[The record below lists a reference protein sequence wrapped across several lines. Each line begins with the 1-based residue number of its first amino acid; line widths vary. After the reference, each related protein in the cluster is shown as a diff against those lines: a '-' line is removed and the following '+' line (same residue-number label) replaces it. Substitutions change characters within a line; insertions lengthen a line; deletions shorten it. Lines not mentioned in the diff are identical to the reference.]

1 MEEKEVVADITGT
14 CIKRDS
20 LDGCW
25 ILDRSRGSPS
35 MRSYLETMGVD
46 ELAIQA
52 NEKGDAEHDTYNT
65 ITLLD
70 GSKGETE
77 QQNKKVIIVKR
88 SRVNNDLTVELELEK
103 EFVQK
108 LAPGDREKKTLATS
122 DSWGQHLKLTSSLLT
137 VNGLA
142 SIVDEK
148 KLVQEETGGTS
159 LLQELTITNVVTR
172 ESHTTLRYFLPYT
185 DTPPHLV
192 DNADQDMPDASK

>member
-1 MEEKEVVADITGT
+1 MEEKEVVADITAT
-14 CIKRDS
+14 CKKRDS

-25 ILDRSRGSPS
+25 ILDRSRGCPS
-35 MRSYLETMGVD
+35 MRPYLETMGVD

-65 ITLLD
+65 ITSLD
-70 GSKGETE
+70 GSGTE

-159 LLQELTITNVVTR
+159 LLQELTITNVVTGD
-172 ESHTTLRYFLPYT
+172 SHTTLRYFVPYT

>member
-1 MEEKEVVADITGT
+1 MEEKEVVADITAT
-14 CIKRDS
+14 CKKRDS

-25 ILDRSRGSPS
+25 ILDRSRGCPS
-35 MRSYLETMGVD
+35 MRPYLETMGVD

-65 ITLLD
+65 ITSLD
-70 GSKGETE
+70 GSGTE

-108 LAPGDREKKTLATS
+108 LAPGDREKKTLAT
-122 DSWGQHLKLTSSLLT
+122 
-137 VNGLA
+137 GLA

-159 LLQELTITNVVTR
+159 LLQELTITNVVTGD
-172 ESHTTLRYFLPYT
+172 SHTTLRYFVPYT